1 MAFIVLLIYCYAF
14 CVFHFV
20 FFVNYLKVFSITN
33 YLMEL
38 TLKEWVNKYSN
49 IEGFS
54 FKVIGGHVLPFV
66 ELFVPCEVTVE

>member
-1 MAFIVLLIYCYAF
+1 
-14 CVFHFV
+14 
-20 FFVNYLKVFSITN
+20 
-33 YLMEL
+33 MEL